1 MLYTI
6 IVFWISGDRKRYIVP
21 QPGSFG
27 PSWRGSL
34 SELAY
39 IIYHVRRSSAF
50 GRLSLRNIERLSVA
64 HLYFKSG
71 RLVQIVGNRGDSH
84 AILHELKEWSYA
96 SARFDHGVA
105 ASSTFELGE
114 VYERLLDE
122 AVLALR
128 ERGFVSMT
136 ESPRVIEGG
145 LTPTPEVKQLITPW
159 EWRVL
164 IEGTRRVSF
173 AVSHLVGPKEA
184 FSVLRDIL
192 DDCSSAFPA
201 FASLKIATSGY
212 LEVTDGSQ
220 LDRMPREDLLEGFA
234 ALFAI
239 CQYFCSPLVGEQNAH
254 RLLVQALRDVGP
266 ALVSLGVFHLDTRLL
281 TRKDTQ

>member
-1 MLYTI
+1 M
-6 IVFWISGDRKRYIVP
+6 P

-34 SELAY
+34 RELAY
-39 IIYHVRRSSAF
+39 IIYHIRRSKAF
-50 GRLSLRNIERLSVA
+50 GRLSLRNSERLSVA
-64 HLYFKSG
+64 HLYFRAG
-71 RLVQIVGNRGDSH
+71 RLVQIVGNRGDNH
-84 AILHELKEWSYA
+84 AILLELKEWNYA
-96 SARFDHGVA
+96 VAQFDHGVA
-105 ASSTFELGE
+105 PNTFELGE

-122 AVLALR
+122 VVLTLR
-128 ERGFVSMT
+128 KRGLVSMT
-136 ESPRVIEGG
+136 ESPHVIESQ
-145 LTPTPEVKQLITPW
+145 LTRTPEVKQLITPW

-173 AVSHLVGPKEA
+173 AVSHLVGPREA
-184 FSVLRDIL
+184 FSVLHDIL
-192 DDCSSAFPA
+192 DDCSSTFPA

-239 CQYFCSPLVGEQNAH
+239 CQYFCVPIIGEQNAH

-281 TRKDTQ
+281 ASRDT